1 MDDTFYRQALME
13 DLGVEETDENLGTVE
28 ELETEYKNSIGSRPK
43 DDMLVKRVKNFVG
56 EHATE

>member
-1 MDDTFYRQALME
+1 M
-13 DLGVEETDENLGTVE
+13 EETDENLGTVE